1 MSVEILAPG
10 VYSTIQDQ
18 GRFGFRNI
26 GVPVSGFMDK
36 TSAKLANSLLNNELD
51 AAVIETLGMGLKLK
65 FHQRTY
71 ISICGAQCDI
81 TINQNPVSQNSVLE
95 VRQNDILHFG
105 KVQKGIW
112 CYLSIAGGFQ
122 AEVVLSSRSFF
133 QGITKKS
140 KLEKGDRIKTLS
152 STQPIL
158 NRTKVKPQSRSID
171 NPIEVF
177 KGPEFNSLNSQT
189 QSYIANSSFQVS
201 KAINRMA
208 YKLEKDHKLSAKEI
222 ITSPVQPGTVQLTP
236 SGELI
241 VLMQDCQT
249 TGGYARVL
257 QLTEQSLS
265 KLAQIGSGESVEFL
279 LIEF

>member
-1 MSVEILAPG
+1 
-10 VYSTIQDQ
+10 
-18 GRFGFRNI
+18 
-26 GVPVSGFMDK
+26 
-36 TSAKLANSLLNNELD
+36 
-51 AAVIETLGMGLKLK
+51 
-65 FHQRTY
+65 
-71 ISICGAQCDI
+71 
-81 TINQNPVSQNSVLE
+81 
-95 VRQNDILHFG
+95 
-105 KVQKGIW
+105 
-112 CYLSIAGGFQ
+112 
-122 AEVVLSSRSFF
+122 
-133 QGITKKS
+133 
-140 KLEKGDRIKTLS
+140 
-152 STQPIL
+152 
-158 NRTKVKPQSRSID
+158 
-171 NPIEVF
+171 
-177 KGPEFNSLNSQT
+177 T